1 MMTQE
6 LFRAEYLPAFYIEKK
21 EWDKLDVG
29 EMEEYLVKYLD
40 PKVRNMK
47 GTGEIEVLE
56 TDNYYIFCVR

>member
-1 MMTQE
+1 MTTHE
-6 LFRAEYLPAFYIEKK
+6 LFRAGYLPVFYIEKK
-21 EWDKLDVG
+21 EWNKLDVG

-56 TDNYYIFCVR
+56 TDNYYIFYVR